1 MSRGFRHSSGA
12 RISVATCVALL
23 ILSIAGSAH
32 AIVRRHDVSDSKYL
46 VKAQSVPG
54 FVDLPHEG
62 HGELINPRWVVTA
75 AHAVS
80 DMRDHP
86 KDWFVMI
93 GGRRRIVGK
102 IVVYPDYDA
111 SAAAWK
117 KLFDEINSGDAAAW
131 IKRYDATM
139 AGMHDIALLELK
151 VPVSDVKPV
160 PYYTG
165 SAEAGRVAE
174 LFGAGATGTDITGV
188 PDNAPHRGD
197 LRRAQNRIAS
207 AEGPWIRYVFD
218 CNADALPLEG
228 VIGGGDS
235 GGPVLISVNG
245 IWTLAGLT
253 HGLDGSIKD
262 VLNVRAGHFKQG
274 LCGQTYASTRVSFFA
289 RWLAETIASSSRSRP
304 QG

>member
-1 MSRGFRHSSGA
+1 MSRPVRYLTLLLKHLTA
-12 RISVATCVALL
+12 LCALRVALL
-23 ILSIAGSAH
+23 FLSIIGSAH

-46 VKAQSVPG
+46 VKPQSVPW
-54 FVDLPHEG
+54 FANLPNEG

-86 KDWFVMI
+86 EDWFVTI
-93 GGRRRIVGK
+93 NGRRRIVSQ

-117 KLFDEINSGDAAAW
+117 RLFNEVGSGDAAAW
-131 IKRYDATM
+131 LKRYNAAM
-139 AGMHDIALLELK
+139 AGMHDIALLELEA
-151 VPVSDVKPV
+151 PVSDVKPV

-165 SAEAGRVAE
+165 RAEAGHVAE
-174 LFGAGATGTDITGV
+174 LFGQGATGTEILGI

-197 LRRAQNRIAS
+197 LRRAQNRITKADG
-207 AEGPWIRYVFD
+207 AWIRYVFD

-235 GGPVLISVNG
+235 GGPVLINVDG
-245 IWTLAGLT
+245 VWTLAGVT

-262 VLNVRAGHFKQG
+262 VLNLRSGHFKQG

-289 RWLAETIASSSRSRP
+289 HWIAETIHSR
-304 QG
+304 